1 MGKIDYNQSL
11 IGEIFPLTD
20 NANEI
25 GHFGFLYNTP
35 LNDYQT
41 KKVFYWVGT
50 TDKELKLKFKWKVTP
65 LNNQEV
71 LISCSHP
78 KKTFNGI
85 LSLTTFN
92 NRLML
97 IVEEKALPA
106 NAEEVP
112 SASRFKVKYIEG
124 SPLFFEINA
133 ANACYCIPDMFNSP
147 YKLDNVPFN
156 FVQCG
161 DIDDAYRQALDL
173 PLHYFAWFLAID
185 EQSTSKEMINS
196 LRDAKPLRA
205 ISEKMGINID
215 ESYLQKLKH

>member
-25 GHFGFLYNTP
+25 GHMGFLYSFP

-41 KKVFYWVGT
+41 RKVYYWVGT

-65 LNNQEV
+65 LNNREV

-78 KKTFNGI
+78 KKAFNGI
-85 LSLTTFN
+85 LSLTNLN

-106 NAEEVP
+106 NEEEVP
-112 SASRFKVKYIEG
+112 AASRFKVKYIEG
-124 SPLFFEINA
+124 SPLFFEINSSTGH
-133 ANACYCIPDMFNSP
+133 YCIPDRFNSP
-147 YKLDNVPFN
+147 YKIDDVPFN
-156 FVQCG
+156 LVQCG
-161 DIDDAYRQALDL
+161 EIDDAFRKASDL
-173 PLHYFAWFLAID
+173 PFRYFSWFLVID
-185 EQSTSKEMINS
+185 EQATSKEMINS

-205 ISEKMGINID
+205 ISEKLGITID
-215 ESYLQKLKH
+215 ESYLQKLKR